1 MAGEVI
7 PSSVTRSGPS
17 RPQAEDYKSFGQTPG
32 RRLRRRGLRGPFDGV
47 GPERV
52 VTGVRPGHHSLWEG
66 RICPSRLPF
75 LSPPQRYQTL
85 SHAPSVRC
93 AGARPVPAGIRRP
106 GRPPRALPAGVV
118 SRPATGCRLAR
129 GPGTG
134 CAAPP
139 GRPRPAGIAAHRP
152 RGHGCRGPRGDRRR
166 RSAGIGRADQPD
178 HRRARDPARRH

>member
-7 PSSVTRSGPS
+7 PSSVTRSGWP
-17 RPQAEDYKSFGQTPG
+17 RPQAEDYKSFGQTPAG
-32 RRLRRRGLRGPFDGV
+32 DSGEGDSGAPSQESAQRVRCSARPSGKAGV
-47 GPERV
+47 
-52 VTGVRPGHHSLWEG
+52 
-66 RICPSRLPF
+66 CPSRLPF
-75 LSPPQRYQTL
+75 PFPPQRYQTL

-93 AGARPVPAGIRRP
+93 AGARPVSAGIRQP

-118 SRPATGCRLAR
+118 SRPATGRRLAR